1 VVNSKLPKLKTVFLK
16 YHIEILVFLAVG
28 LFFLTRNPDSPYDK
42 MIGSDG
48 KGYYAYLP
56 AIFIHHSFDYAFVED
71 YEHKYHQSGDNFF
84 DFRIAVDG
92 KTVNKYFPGVAILW
106 LPFFILAHLF
116 CLLSSFAPDGYSL
129 PYQISIGLAAIFYLW
144 LGLKILRLILQR
156 FQITEE
162 IIFITV
168 CVLFFGTNLYYYTIE
183 EPSFTHVYSFALIN
197 IFVLALFKNL
207 EKFRSKWLFIL
218 AISLALIVI
227 IRPIN
232 GLIILIIPFVA
243 GSVKESRKYITEIFR
258 NRKKLVFP
266 ILAGL
271 LIMFIV
277 PGLWKIQSGR
287 WLLYTYGSEG
297 FDFLKP
303 HFFEVLFS
311 FQNGWFVYT
320 PIAFVSFF
328 GIIPLFKH
336 NRFNASWLMIFLS
349 LVIYLISCW
358 SVWWYGEAFG
368 FRPLIEFYFV
378 PAILLAILLEKLQKQ
393 KSLFWGF
400 LMIVILLIG
409 FNLFKSWQFKK
420 GILPAKHLKSE
431 TYFGNF
437 FSTIPKA
444 RVYLE
449 NDQVVQKSFF
459 TDLENDPNWLNYTS
473 ASDENAFS
481 GRLSSKLDSAN
492 IYSVGFRKK
501 LDEVCTSTDCEIMVS
516 AMVFSANKTTKAQLV
531 IDFLDVENQSFSYQ
545 CLYLNDFLPQKK
557 WTKIEFLVKDPEGY
571 HPGTQIAIYF
581 WNPAKDEVLFV
592 DDLGISNLESGRRH
606 E

>member
-1 VVNSKLPKLKTVFLK
+1 
-16 YHIEILVFLAVG
+16 
-28 LFFLTRNPDSPYDK
+28 

-84 DFRIAVDG
+84 DFRIDVDG

-106 LPFFILAHLF
+106 LPFFLLAHLF
-116 CLLSSFAPDGYSL
+116 CLLTTFAPDAYSL

-156 FQITEE
+156 FQISEE

-168 CVLFFGTNLYYYTIE
+168 WTLFFGTNLYYYTIE

-197 IFVLALFKNL
+197 IFILALFKNL
-207 EKFRSKWLFIL
+207 GKITSKWFFIL
-218 AISLALIVI
+218 TISLALIVI

-232 GLIILIIPFVA
+232 GLIILILPFLA
-243 GSVKESRKYITEIFR
+243 GSMKELQKFISEIFR
-258 NRKKLVFP
+258 NCKKLVFP
-266 ILAGL
+266 IFAGI
-271 LIMFIV
+271 LIISIV
-277 PGLWKIQSGR
+277 PLLWKIQSGK

-311 FQNGWFVYT
+311 FHNGWFVYT
-320 PIAFVSFF
+320 PLAFVSLF
-328 GIIPLFKH
+328 GIIPLFKR
-336 NRFNASWLMIFLS
+336 NRFDAFWLVMFFS
-349 LVIYLISCW
+349 VVIYLISCW

-378 PAILLAILLEKLQKQ
+378 PAILLALLLEKLQKQ
-393 KSLFWGF
+393 KALFWGF
-400 LMIVILLIG
+400 LMIVILLTG

-420 GILPAKHLKSE
+420 GILPAKHLTSE

-437 FSTIPKA
+437 FSTTPKA

-459 TDLENDPNWLNYTS
+459 TDLETNPNWLNYTS
-473 ASDENAFS
+473 VSDENAFS

-492 IYSVGFRKK
+492 NYSVGFRKNMN
-501 LDEVCTSTDCEIMVS
+501 EVCSSGDCEILVS
-516 AMVFSANKTTKAQLV
+516 AMVYSTTKITKSQLV
-531 IDFLDVENQSFSYQ
+531 VDFLDSENKSILYQ

-557 WTKIEFLVKDPEGY
+557 WTKIEFLVKHPEGY

-581 WNPAKDEVLFV
+581 WNPAKDEVLYV
-592 DDLGISNLESGRRH
+592 DDVGISNLESGRRH

>member
-1 VVNSKLPKLKTVFLK
+1 MVNSKLPKLKTVFLK

-129 PYQISIGLAAIFYLW
+129 PYQISIGLVAIFYLW

-162 IIFITV
+162 IIFVTV
-168 CVLFFGTNLYYYTIE
+168 WALFFGTNLYYYTIE

-243 GSVKESRKYITEIFR
+243 GSVKESRKFITEIFR

-311 FQNGWFVYT
+311 YHNGWFVYT
-320 PIAFVSFF
+320 PLVFFSLF
-328 GIIPLFKH
+328 GIIPLFKR
-336 NRFNASWLMIFLS
+336 NRFGTFWLMIFLS

-368 FRPLIEFYFV
+368 FRPLIELYFI
-378 PAILLAILLEKLQKQ
+378 PTILLAFLLEMLQKQ
-393 KSLFWGF
+393 KAFFWEF
-400 LMIVILLIG
+400 LVILVLLIG
-409 FNLFKSWQFKK
+409 FNLFKIWQFKK
-420 GILPAKHLKSE
+420 GILPSKHLTSE

-437 FSTIPKA
+437 FSTMPKA
-444 RVYLE
+444 RVYLD
-449 NDQVVQKSFF
+449 NNQTIQKSFF
-459 TDLENDPNWLNYTS
+459 TDLETDPNWVNYS
-473 ASDENAFS
+473 SVSDEQAFS

-492 IYSVGFRKK
+492 IYSTGFRK
-501 LDEVCTSTDCEIMVS
+501 DISEVCSTEYCEILVS
-516 AMVFSANKTTKAQLV
+516 AMIYSSTKTTTAQMV
-531 IDFLDVENQSFSYQ
+531 IDFLDAENKSLGYHG
-545 CLYLNDFLPQKK
+545 LYLNDFLPKKK
-557 WTKIEFLVKDPEGY
+557 WTKVEFMVKIPPAYPAGSKVVAY
-571 HPGTQIAIYF
+571 I
-581 WNPAKDEVLFV
+581 WNPSRSEVVYV
-592 DDLGISNLESGRRH
+592 DDFGVYGLENKDQ
-606 E
+606 